1 MRRRKAWWLLV
12 ALLAGAA
19 WMVTSDVAVTPVVA
33 EGHVF
38 ASFTAPSAFTDDAE
52 AVVQSGLL
60 LTFTFTVEL
69 RRPST
74 IWFDHTVGE
83 TTVAASVKYDTLTG
97 QYQVSKQRDGRVVWS
112 EQTDQESNVRAWM
125 TAFDQVPIDPTE
137 PLQSNADYYLQVR
150 LHTSPRRTFSIWP
163 WGRDDGSGRAD
174 FTFIR

>member
-1 MRRRKAWWLLV
+1 MNARKARWLLV
-12 ALLAGAA
+12 VLLAGAA
-19 WMVTSDVAVTPVVA
+19 WTDPSGVTVTPVVA

-38 ASFTAPSAFTDDAE
+38 ASFTAMSAFTDDAR

-60 LTFTFTVEL
+60 LTFTYTVEL

-83 TTVAASVKYDTLTG
+83 TVVASSAKYDNLTG
-97 QYQVSKQRDGRVVWS
+97 QYQVSKQRDGRVFWS
-112 EQTDQESNVRAWM
+112 EQTDQESQVRAWM
-125 TAFDQVPIDPTE
+125 TTFDQVPIDPTE
-137 PLQSNADYYLQVR
+137 PLQSNADYYVRVR
-150 LHTSPRRTFSIWP
+150 LHASPRRTFSIWP